1 MRLLCGSRAGGVAW
15 GGVGPAEGA
24 AQVQSTA
31 ARTHLKQQPEL
42 SSTSTLFKM
51 SGRALLER
59 DMVSNAKK
67 KMDKCQDPVEKL
79 RLQCLA
85 RGSAG
90 IKGLGRA
97 FRIMDDNGS
106 RSLDM
111 EEFSKGLHDYGV
123 ILDSDEV
130 EIVFKLFDKD
140 GNGNIN
146 FEEFLKALR
155 PPMSETRKKVIN
167 DAFSKLDKT
176 GDGVVTIAD
185 LRGTYNPKCHQ
196 KYQNGEWGEDQVF
209 KHFLDN
215 FDSPDNK
222 DGTVTSEEFLNY
234 YSGVSA
240 SIDNDGYFVVMMKN
254 EWKL

>member
-1 MRLLCGSRAGGVAW
+1 
-15 GGVGPAEGA
+15 
-24 AQVQSTA
+24 
-31 ARTHLKQQPEL
+31 
-42 SSTSTLFKM
+42 M

-123 ILDSDEV
+123 VMDNDEV
-130 EIVFKLFDKD
+130 ETVFKLFDKD

-146 FEEFLKALR
+146 FEEFLMALR
-155 PPMSETRKKVIN
+155 PPMSETRKRVIS

-185 LRGTYNPKCHQ
+185 LRGTYNPKSHQ
-196 KYQNGEWGEDQVF
+196 KYQNGEWNEDQVF

-215 FDSPDNK
+215 FDSPNNK
-222 DGTVTSEEFLNY
+222 DGKVTSEEFLNY